1 MSAAT
6 RRAATPPDDTVRPPP
21 LPRVGG
27 RTPGKKFDVAVP
39 KRITARANDLSR
51 CYATVVDGDCM
62 EPEIKSGDL
71 VVVDP
76 TIEPKAGD
84 IVVLFKAEPHPESEV
99 DVVWP
104 YEDGRPIVK
113 RFLGKRGLVF
123 VLEIN
128 VPKRQLSMLKFGVA
142 AMHVVI
148 GTVPPS
154 NRLPAKRLAGRAP

>member
-1 MSAAT
+1 MNAAT
-6 RRAATPPDDTVRPPP
+6 RRAATPPDNTVQPPP
-21 LPRVGG
+21 LPKVGG
-27 RTPGKKFDVAVP
+27 RTPGRKFDVAVP
-39 KRITARANDLSR
+39 KHITARANDLSR
-51 CYATVVDGDCM
+51 CYAMVVDGDCM

-76 TIEPKAGD
+76 TIEPKTGG
-84 IVVLFKAEPHPESEV
+84 IVVLFKAELHPQSEV
-99 DVVWP
+99 DVIWP

-113 RFLGKRGLVF
+113 RFLGKRGWAY

-128 VPKRQLSMLKFGVA
+128 MPKRQLSMPEFGVA

-154 NRLPAKRLAGRAP
+154 NRLPAKRLAGRTP